1 MKIFLIIFIVWMVMF
16 LFSWA
21 LVHGAKLQR
30 EKLGL
35 FEEYINLIENQLRKR
50 NVKNTLLIK

>member
-1 MKIFLIIFIVWMVMF
+1 MKIFLIIFIIVWMVMF

-35 FEEYINLIENQLRKR
+35 FEDDIPDHS
-50 NVKNTLLIK
+50 